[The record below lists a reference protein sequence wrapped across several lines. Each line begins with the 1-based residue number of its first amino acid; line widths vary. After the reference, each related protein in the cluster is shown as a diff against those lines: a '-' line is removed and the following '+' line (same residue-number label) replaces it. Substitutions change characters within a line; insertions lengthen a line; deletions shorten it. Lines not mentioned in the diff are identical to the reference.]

1 MLAEIETKRAFA
13 QPVCSKDAGELLQS
27 AASALTSTHP
37 TANFKPRRARALSCQ
52 HGKPGC
58 SQTPPTTTA
67 TLTDRPRLHDTSPSA
82 DRNTP
87 LDRTPTDRGLR
98 GTSSRS
104 TAPMT
109 PAFAAL
115 NPNLGQLD
123 PNGPNQG
130 VVIGLDEDAPFR
142 AALGQIKALLDTLG
156 VEGTVAKIKPAEP
169 DGPIIP
175 RDYEVGLQPGT
186 DRLRACPSNAKC
198 LSGTRGEKKFT
209 PPFVFFDQKG
219 DAVGNL
225 LERDRLGY

>member
-1 MLAEIETKRAFA
+1 MHNA
-13 QPVCSKDAGELLQS
+13 
-27 AASALTSTHP
+27 
-37 TANFKPRRARALSCQ
+37 
-52 HGKPGC
+52 
-58 SQTPPTTTA
+58 
-67 TLTDRPRLHDTSPSA
+67 SPSA
-82 DRNTP
+82 DRNAP
-87 LDRTPTDRGLR
+87 LDRPATDRGLR
-98 GTSSRS
+98 GTRGRRW
-104 TAPMT
+104 PMT

-175 RDYEVGLQPGT
+175 RDYEVGLQDGT

-198 LSGTRGEKKFT
+198 LKNTPAPGHEEKKIYAGRYPSCSST
-209 PPFVFFDQKG
+209 RR
-219 DAVGNL
+219 ATL
-225 LERDRLGY
+225 LGIY

>member
-1 MLAEIETKRAFA
+1 MFLGLACT
-13 QPVCSKDAGELLQS
+13 
-27 AASALTSTHP
+27 T
-37 TANFKPRRARALSCQ
+37 RALA
-52 HGKPGC
+52 PTETRRWNALRRTAGC
-58 SQTPPTTTA
+58 A
-67 TLTDRPRLHDTSPSA
+67 ALA
-82 DRNTP
+82 VA
-87 LDRTPTDRGLR
+87 
-98 GTSSRS
+98 
-104 TAPMT
+104 APIA

-156 VEGTVAKIKPAEP
+156 VEGTVAKIRPAEP

-225 LERDRLGY
+225 LELLYSAADATVLTCVEIKLSRRVSATAES